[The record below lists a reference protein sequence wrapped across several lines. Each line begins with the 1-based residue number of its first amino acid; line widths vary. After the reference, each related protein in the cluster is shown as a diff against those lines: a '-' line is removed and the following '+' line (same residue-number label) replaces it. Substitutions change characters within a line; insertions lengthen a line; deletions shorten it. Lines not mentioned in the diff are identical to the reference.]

1 LFTKLEEMTWPAA
14 NENVSFVAAIPG
26 CRAQG
31 VAEYQ
36 LKFRKNIKKNSE
48 KT

>member
-1 LFTKLEEMTWPAA
+1 MMWPAA
-14 NENVSFVAAIPG
+14 NENDSLFAATAG

-36 LKFRKNIKKNSE
+36 LKLRKNMKKKN
-48 KT
+48 